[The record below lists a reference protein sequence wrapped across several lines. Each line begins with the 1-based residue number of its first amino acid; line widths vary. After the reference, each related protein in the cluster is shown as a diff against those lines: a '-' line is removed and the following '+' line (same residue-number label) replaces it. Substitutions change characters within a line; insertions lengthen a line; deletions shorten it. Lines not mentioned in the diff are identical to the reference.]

1 MRPLRN
7 ALSKFQIPILL
18 AVLKALQQLIA
29 VDTEVGLAFSPY
41 FKQFLQPMNAFLDQT
56 KNTGDQF
63 DYGQRHGNDI
73 GEQVRITLE
82 IMERAG
88 GPSAYRNIKFA
99 IPPCMLYPLCDFYSL
114 FNSSLTV

>member
-1 MRPLRN
+1 M
-7 ALSKFQIPILL
+7 PILL

-29 VDTEVGLAFSPY
+29 VDPEVGLAFAPY

-63 DYGQRHGNDI
+63 DYGQRHDNDI
-73 GEQVRITLE
+73 GEQVRVTLE

-88 GPSAYRNIKFA
+88 GPSAYKNIKFA
-99 IPPCMLYPLCDFYSL
+99 IPPCKLHCTYIFI
-114 FNSSLTV
+114 